1 MSEDSNGEETLGMTA
16 SDRITSY
23 SELMKKDNLSR
34 RNPLHHHI
42 GWPSLLA
49 MTVSAINLV
58 AITMTIYRYKVK
70 NSLTWKPCIE
80 GKDTNTGDA
89 DTGPSYTHEWDL
101 RVPL

>member
-1 MSEDSNGEETLGMTA
+1 MIA
-16 SDRITSY
+16 
-23 SELMKKDNLSR
+23 
-34 RNPLHHHI
+34 
-42 GWPSLLA
+42 LA
-49 MTVSAINLV
+49 IDLV

-80 GKDTNTGDA
+80 EKDTNTGDA

>member
-1 MSEDSNGEETLGMTA
+1 MSEDSNGEETLGMTVN
-16 SDRITSY
+16 DRITSY

-49 MTVSAINLV
+49 MIVLAINLV
-58 AITMTIYRYKVK
+58 TMTIYRYKVK

>member
-16 SDRITSY
+16 NDRITSY

-49 MTVSAINLV
+49 LIVLAIDLV
-58 AITMTIYRYKVK
+58 AITMTIYRCKVK
-70 NSLTWKPCIE
+70 NRKPCIE